1 MAKLSVDIAK
11 KYDLTVRRNDSFYLK
26 VVLSNEDGTAYN
38 ITSEAGEAYQA
49 DFKIYNSNDEV
60 ILGFSSASSQ
70 ANPIIDSS
78 ISVTK
83 ETATLVI
90 STTAD
95 NMGIYTGSYKYKL
108 VVSESTDNETNTVMV
123 GKFKIIDI

>member
-38 ITSEAGEAYQA
+38 ITSQAGVAYQA

-60 ILGFSSASSQ
+60 ILGFSSASGQNS
-70 ANPIIDSS
+70 PIIDSS

-90 STTAD
+90 STTAN